1 MSISR
6 RRFLTRSGLAAAGG
20 AAAAPHLSRAADAR
34 ARAGQKPARIIQL
47 VADGMSMGTLTCA
60 DHLSQLLRGRG
71 LAWMQLYNQPGVVSA
86 MMNVRSLNSL
96 VTDSSASACAW
107 GSGSRI
113 VNGTVN
119 ILPDGRV
126 LKTLYELFGEAGWKR
141 GLVTTT
147 EITHATPAGFAAS
160 GLKREAAETIAVQYL
175 ERGIEV
181 LLGGGRKFFDPK
193 QRKDKRDLK
202 PDYVARGYTVMET
215 AAQLKAA
222 PLDKP
227 WLGTFDASH
236 LPFTLDQ
243 LSDAQAQANV
253 PTLAEMTRRA
263 LAKLARETNFILQ
276 VEGGRVDHA
285 CHVCDAA
292 GALHDQIA
300 FDEALEVCLEFQ
312 KQNPDTLVVLTTDHG
327 NGNLGLNGTG
337 PLYGF
342 SSPLF
347 ANLKQVKASFT
358 QIMKRLRLPTP
369 LEQIAPAAPAAPG
382 TTPAPIPPPPKYD
395 PLVDVK
401 EIQRLI
407 RETTGYDLT
416 EQRARLLVPFLERKG
431 VTMYGIMNSVSVQ
444 LGQMMGNH
452 IGIGWSS
459 NAHTADYVPLLA
471 LGPGAERFRG
481 FIQNTDVFKHYTA
494 LANIDFKN
502 PEVPLL
508 AGAGAR
514 EELLQPGEEVHWA

>member
-1 MSISR
+1 MPITR

-20 AAAAPHLSRAADAR
+20 TVAAPHLARPADAP
-34 ARAGQKPARIIQL
+34 AQAGQKPARIIHL

-60 DHLSQLLRGRG
+60 DHLAQLLRGRG
-71 LAWMQLYNQPGVVSA
+71 LAWLQLYNSPGA
-86 MMNVRSLNSL
+86 QAGLMNVRSLNSL

-160 GLKREAAETIAVQYL
+160 GLKREAAEAIAVQYL
-175 ERGIEV
+175 ERGVEV

-193 QRKDKRDLK
+193 LRKDKRDVK
-202 PDYVARGYTVMET
+202 ADYRTKGYTVMET
-215 AAQLKAA
+215 AADLQAA
-222 PLDKP
+222 PLDRP
-227 WLGTFDASH
+227 WLGTFDKSH

-253 PTLAEMTRRA
+253 PTLAVLTRRA
-263 LAKLARETNFILQ
+263 LAKLERESRFILQ

-300 FDEALEVCLEFQ
+300 FDEALEVCVDFQ
-312 KQNPDTLVVLTTDHG
+312 KRHPDTLLVITTDHG
-327 NGNLGLNGTG
+327 NGNLGLNGSGTA
-337 PLYGF
+337 YSF

-347 ANLKQVKASFT
+347 ANLKLVKASFAT
-358 QIMKRLRLPTP
+358 IMQRLRLPNP
-369 LEQIAPAAPAAPG
+369 MEAPAAPAAPG
-382 TTPAPIPPPPKYD
+382 TAPAPPPPKYD
-395 PLVDVK
+395 PVLDVT
-401 EIQRLI
+401 EIRKLI
-407 RETTGYDLT
+407 RETTGYDVT
-416 EQRARLLVPFLERKG
+416 EQRAKLLVPFLEKKG
-431 VTMYGIMNSVSVQ
+431 VPMYGLMNSVAAQ
-444 LGQMMGNH
+444 LGQMLGNH
-452 IGIGWSS
+452 LGIGWTS
-459 NAHTADYVPLLA
+459 NAHTADYVPVLA

-481 FIQNTDVFKHYTA
+481 FIQNTDIFQHYTA
-494 LANIDFKN
+494 LANIDFRN
-502 PEVPLL
+502 PAVPLL
-508 AGAGAR
+508 ADAGTNAGA
-514 EELLQPGEEVHWA
+514 EDAHWV